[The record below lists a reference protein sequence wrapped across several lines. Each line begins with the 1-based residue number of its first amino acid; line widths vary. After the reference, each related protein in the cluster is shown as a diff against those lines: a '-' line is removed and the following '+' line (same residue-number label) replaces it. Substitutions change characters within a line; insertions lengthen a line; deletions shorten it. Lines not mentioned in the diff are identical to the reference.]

1 MKLQYEAGFKPVQ
14 PPPYP
19 IPYHYRAKTAEHIV
33 KLKQEGVIEDV
44 DPSEPIDCV
53 LNTTISEKK
62 TVGAIRM
69 NIDARPINKGA
80 KHTKYHVST
89 PQEVRHELKGSKVFT
104 ELDMVCGFHQL
115 PLSPESQ
122 IVFQTHLGIHRMKRL
137 FFGPKNSSGIFHHE
151 VQKAFQAIPGVI
163 TIHDNVLIHAPDRS
177 NSQTSQR
184 HRCHIQKDRSHSVR
198 IVSQVVRKG
207 VHGGRCDD

>member
-1 MKLQYEAGFKPVQ
+1 MLRETTRVA
-14 PPPYP
+14 
-19 IPYHYRAKTAEHIV
+19 
-33 KLKQEGVIEDV
+33 
-44 DPSEPIDCV
+44 
-53 LNTTISEKK
+53 LNY
-62 TVGAIRM
+62 

-151 VQKAFQAIPGVI
+151 VQKAFQAIPEVI
-163 TIHDNVLIHAPDRS
+163 
-177 NSQTSQR
+177 Q
-184 HRCHIQKDRSHSVR
+184 
-198 IVSQVVRKG
+198 
-207 VHGGRCDD
+207 